1 IARSEEPSMNAPTT
15 QATEIQLERIQPSR
29 TNPRKTF
36 REEGLQ
42 DLAES
47 IKTYG
52 VMQPIL
58 LRPAPAAPTDPEP
71 FYEIIAGERPY
82 RASKLAGR
90 TTIPAFVREIS
101 DLE

>member
-1 IARSEEPSMNAPTT
+1 MDAPAT

-47 IKTYG
+47 KDE
-52 VMQPIL
+52 VE
-58 LRPAPAAPTDPEP
+58 A
-71 FYEIIAGERPY
+71 
-82 RASKLAGR
+82 
-90 TTIPAFVREIS
+90 
-101 DLE
+101 